1 MVDGNINKILNIYN
15 PKKRALSTRIKKDNR
30 NYPKDKYHSNYEY
43 DYGSEDED
51 VYADED
57 DNNEHNYSSKS
68 KNKYDSKHSSKS
80 KKSSNVNMSDVTDRD
95 LMKVSQGML
104 NLDLETYPVNTLTAA
119 VL

>member
-1 MVDGNINKILNIYN
+1 MLDGNINKILNIYN
-15 PKKRALSTRIKKDNR
+15 PKKRALSSRIKKENR
-30 NYPKDKYHSNYEY
+30 NYPKDKYHSNYED

-57 DNNEHNYSSKS
+57 DINEHNYSSKS

-119 VL
+119 LL